1 MNRIDKNLN
10 KYVCCL
16 LISVSA
22 VHFSCTDKFLETN
35 ANEITIDAISAEQAV
50 ELVNST
56 YNILLS
62 WQVSSFSWN
71 AISSI
76 ASDDADKGSDPGD
89 TGADKHLFDIL
100 AHDATSISIAEV
112 WEGHYNGIQRAN
124 QAINRIKLFDDLDL
138 ELRHRLIGEAK
149 FLRALFYFR
158 LVQTYGGVPI
168 ITETPDVNSPI
179 ETLLRRAS
187 KNEVFEFIEN
197 DLIESINVLPEK
209 STYADNQ
216 LGRATIGAAKTL
228 LAKVSLY
235 QNKWETVL
243 ELTNDVIKSGEYNLT
258 PNYED
263 IWKEVG
269 ENNEESIFEIQAKG
283 ELPSVGVDQY
293 SLTQGARGVGGW
305 GWGFNVP
312 SENLLNSYDP
322 NDLRR
327 DATIIFRGETLY
339 DGRFVPE
346 TVVNPMYNQKAY
358 SSAFT
363 DYQQTGKNIRILRYA
378 EVLLMNAEAAS
389 QLGGDVAG
397 PLNQVRNRAGL
408 ESVNNP
414 SQTDVWNERRWEL
427 AFEHDRYFDLVRQGR
442 AATVLQ
448 SLGIP
453 FKVGKHELFPI
464 PQVQI
469 NLSDGILKQNP
480 GWE

>member
-1 MNRIDKNLN
+1 M
-10 KYVCCL
+10 
-16 LISVSA
+16 
-22 VHFSCTDKFLETN
+22 
-35 ANEITIDAISAEQAV
+35 
-50 ELVNST
+50 
-56 YNILLS
+56 
-62 WQVSSFSWN
+62 
-71 AISSI
+71 
-76 ASDDADKGSDPGD
+76 
-89 TGADKHLFDIL
+89 
-100 AHDATSISIAEV
+100 
-112 WEGHYNGIQRAN
+112 
-124 QAINRIKLFDDLDL
+124 
-138 ELRHRLIGEAK
+138 
-149 FLRALFYFR
+149 YFR

-168 ITETPDVNSPI
+168 IHDTPDINSPI

-197 DLIESINVLPEK
+197 DLIESINALPEK

-228 LAKVSLY
+228 LAKVSMY
-235 QNKWETVL
+235 QSKWETVL

-263 IWKEVG
+263 IWKELG

-293 SLTQGARGVGGW
+293 SLTQGARGEGGW

-358 SSAFT
+358 STAFT

-414 SQTDVWNERRWEL
+414 SRSDVWNERRWEL

-448 SLGIP
+448 SIGIP